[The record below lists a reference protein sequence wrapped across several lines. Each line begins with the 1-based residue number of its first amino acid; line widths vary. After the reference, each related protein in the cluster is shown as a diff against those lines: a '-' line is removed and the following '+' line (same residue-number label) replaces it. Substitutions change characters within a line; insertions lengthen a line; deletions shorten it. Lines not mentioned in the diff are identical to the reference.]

1 MWLPHGWW
9 IEVEGRIKH
18 FAFHA
23 GVENLV
29 IIESPAKFR
38 SAKAASKAAENSL
51 RLMAYDI
58 RDVGWT
64 KFRCHSRI
72 PGTHRAYCGAQVG
85 DSPNL
90 QNYGSE
96 PCGNCY
102 RILESIQDPDKP
114 EADVKKH
121 FRYVSFNSERIPVSL
136 QQALEKHVQRLE
148 NNKHFRCSPM

>member
-29 IIESPAKFR
+29 KIESPAKFR
-38 SAKAASKAAENSL
+38 SAKAASKAAENPL
-51 RLMAYDI
+51 RLMAYEI

-72 PGTHRAYCGAQVG
+72 PGTHRAYCGVNVG

-90 QNYGSE
+90 QNYGSP

-102 RILESIQDPDKP
+102 RILESIQYPDKP
-114 EADVKKH
+114 ETDVKKH
-121 FRYVSFNSERIPVSL
+121 FRYVSFNSERIPVGL
-136 QQALEKHVQRLE
+136 QRALEKLKAESHG
-148 NNKHFRCSPM
+148 

>member
-1 MWLPHGWW
+1 MWLSHGWW
-9 IEVEGRIKH
+9 IELKKSGPAWT
-18 FAFHA
+18 FMA
-23 GVENLV
+23 GVSDLV
-29 IIESPAKFR
+29 KIESSTKFR
-38 SAKAASKAAENSL
+38 WQNEANRAAINAL
-51 RLMAYDI
+51 RLMAYEI

-114 EADVKKH
+114 ETDVKKH
-121 FRYVSFNSERIPVSL
+121 FRYVSFNSERIPVGL
-136 QQALEKHVQRLE
+136 QPALEKLKGETRNESQAKKDVV
-148 NNKHFRCSPM
+148 

>member
-1 MWLPHGWW
+1 MWLPNEWW
-9 IEVEGRIKH
+9 IDLKKSGPVWT
-18 FAFHA
+18 FTA
-23 GVENLV
+23 GVADLV
-29 IIESPAKFR
+29 KIESSAKFR
-38 SAKAASKAAENSL
+38 WQKEASREAINAL

-72 PGTHRAYCGAQVG
+72 PGTHRAFCGAQVG

-102 RILESIQDPDKP
+102 RILETIQDPDEP
-114 EADVKKH
+114 ETDVKKH
-121 FRYVSFNSERIPVSL
+121 FRYISFNSERIPVGL
-136 QQALEKHVQRLE
+136 QERIRNGHKNQASV
-148 NNKHFRCSPM
+148 